1 MPLVLSEPERDSMNK
16 YIEEDV
22 NNINKQFD
30 MSVFDNK
37 TVLVTGATGL
47 LGSLCVRSLL
57 ASDYNIKVLALV
69 RNKDKA
75 DKMFGQNNNLTLL
88 VQDIQDE
95 INTTQKADY
104 IIHTASTTVSRDF
117 VEKPVE
123 TIMIALKG
131 TTNVLEYARKTNPSG
146 VIYLSSLE
154 VYGIPP
160 KEDVTEKDYGYIDI
174 LTPRG
179 SYSESKRMAENLCVS
194 YGVEYN
200 VPVKIARLTQTFGA
214 GVTKNDNRVFA
225 QFAKSVIDKKDIILH
240 TEGFTKRCYCYTTD
254 AVTAIFTILTKGEN
268 LTAYNVA
275 NKNTYVTIYGMAQS
289 LVNKNTN
296 VVYNIDNKN
305 RGYNPE
311 MQIFL
316 NTRKLEELGWE
327 AKVPLKDMY
336 SRLIGSIEEDNG

>member
-1 MPLVLSEPERDSMNK
+1 MNK

-22 NNINKQFD
+22 NNITKQFD

-57 ASDYNIKVLALV
+57 ASGYNTKVLALV

-75 DKMFGQNNNLTLL
+75 DKMFGQNNNLTFL

-104 IIHTASTTVSRDF
+104 IIHTASTTVSKDF
-117 VEKPVE
+117 VERPVE
-123 TIMIALKG
+123 TSMIALKG
-131 TTNVLEYARKTNPSG
+131 TTNVLEYARKTKPTG

-154 VYGIPP
+154 VYGIPTR
-160 KEDVTEKDYGYIDI
+160 EDVTEKDYGYIDI
-174 LTPRG
+174 LNPRG
-179 SYSESKRMAENLCVS
+179 SYSESKRMVENLCIS

-225 QFAKSVIDKKDIILH
+225 QFAKSVINKKDIVLH

-254 AVTAIFTILTKGEN
+254 AITAIYTILTKGEN
-268 LTAYNVA
+268 LAAYNVA
-275 NKNTYVTIYGMAQS
+275 NKNAYVTIYGMAQS
-289 LVNKNTN
+289 LVNENTN
-296 VVYNIDNKN
+296 VVYDIDNKN

-316 NTRKLEELGWE
+316 DTRKLEDLGWS
-327 AKVPLKDMY
+327 AKVSLSEMFD
-336 SRLIGSIEEDNG
+336 RLICSMREEND